1 MAEQEQKMKSIKL
14 TTDLKQFIDGF
25 VTTNFDEDTKS
36 WGDYSQQ
43 FYRAAKKDGWT
54 LEQGL
59 FREKVKDY
67 GQGRI
72 DI

>member
-36 WGDYSQQ
+36 WGDYS
-43 FYRAAKKDGWT
+43 
-54 LEQGL
+54 
-59 FREKVKDY
+59 
-67 GQGRI
+67 
-72 DI
+72 